1 MSLIEQ
7 TLVAFI
13 VIVRYGLANT
23 ILVSTLAFFLGLA
36 LGLILVFVQVLGG
49 RLASSTVDSIVVIL
63 RGIPPVL
70 LLFIIFYGLPSIGI
84 KLNNVVSAIIGLGLI
99 SSAYQSQVLRS
110 SIETVAARQM
120 EAALSIGLSKWSTYT
135 SVVFPQALRL
145 SLPGLINEYTIILK
159 DSSLAY
165 AIGVVE
171 AFTQAVHIAQAR
183 LEYFSPLI
191 AVALI
196 YLLIC
201 FSLSQIIN
209 YIYLKLRVLGYGQ

>member
-7 TLVAFI
+7 TLTAFI
-13 VIVRYGLANT
+13 IIVKYGLANSVL
-23 ILVSTLAFFLGLA
+23 ISVLAFFLGLI
-36 LGLILVFVQVLGG
+36 LGLILVFIQVLGG
-49 RLASSTVDSIVVIL
+49 RLASSAVNFIVIIL

-70 LLFIIFYGLPSIGI
+70 LLFIVFYGLPSMGI

-110 SIETVAARQM
+110 SIEAVAARQM
-120 EAALSIGLSKWSTYT
+120 EAALSIGLSKWSAYK
-135 SVVFPQALRL
+135 SVIFPQALRL
-145 SLPGLINEYTIILK
+145 SLPGLVNEYTIILK

-183 LEYFSPLI
+183 LEYFTPLI
-191 AVALI
+191 AVALT
-196 YLLIC
+196 YLAIC
-201 FSLSQIIN
+201 LSLSQVMN